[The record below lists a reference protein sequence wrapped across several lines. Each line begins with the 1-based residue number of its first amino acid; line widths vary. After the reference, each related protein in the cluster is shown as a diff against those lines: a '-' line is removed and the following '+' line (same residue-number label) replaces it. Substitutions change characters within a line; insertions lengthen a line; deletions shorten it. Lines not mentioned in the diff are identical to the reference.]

1 MPRGGTMIRKM
12 LIVSTLVL
20 AGLVSVPTAA
30 ATPPGQNGRIVF
42 STQATGSFQLYT
54 LHPSGGGI
62 HQLTH
67 VSGDAVHP
75 DWSPNGRWIV
85 FELDT
90 PNRCSVALMRADG
103 SHMRTL
109 PRPPGAE
116 CDGQPSFTPGGNR
129 IVFGSFNPQTED
141 EAVWIENLDGTHQH
155 RLATSPFGGATDPNV
170 SPHGGWL
177 TFVGFNGQPF
187 GQGLI
192 RTSIRGQH
200 PKLLL
205 PYATDVAV
213 KHDWAPDGHR
223 IVFTNNAD
231 RTNRAA
237 NIGTITA
244 GGTGL
249 RWLTHLHDPAV
260 RAYAGSYS
268 PDGRWIAYRLENH
281 GRYSL
286 MRMHPDGSD
295 KQVIRRFADI
305 PPRFI
310 DWGPT
315 PHD

>member
-1 MPRGGTMIRKM
+1 MVRTM
-12 LIVSTLVL
+12 LVVWTLAL
-20 AGLVSVPTAA
+20 AGLVFAPTAA
-30 ATPPGQNGRIVF
+30 ATSPGQNGRIVF

-54 LHPSGGGI
+54 LGPSGGGL
-62 HQLTH
+62 HRLTH

-90 PNRCSVALMRADG
+90 PNRCSIALMRANG
-103 SHMRTL
+103 SHIRTL

-116 CDGQPSFTPGGNR
+116 CDGQPSFTQGGDR
-129 IVFGSFNPQTED
+129 IVFVSFNPHTED
-141 EAVWIENLDGTHQH
+141 EAIWIQDLDGSHQH
-155 RLATSPFGGATDPNV
+155 RLATSPFGGATDPNT
-170 SPHGGWL
+170 SPHAGWL

-192 RTSIRGQH
+192 RTNVRGQH

-205 PYATDVAV
+205 PYAADVAI
-213 KHDWAPDGHR
+213 KHDWAPHGHR

-231 RTNRAA
+231 RTDRSA

-244 GGTGL
+244 DGTAL

-295 KQVIRRFADI
+295 KQVIRRFADNA
-305 PPRFI
+305 PRFI

-315 PHD
+315 PPG